1 MADAKRSN
9 FEPRISNRKAFHEY
23 HIDAKLE
30 CGIVLVG
37 SEVKAIRLGKVT
49 LNEAFARIEEGELV
63 LHNCHI
69 DIYDKASYLNHAPVR
84 ERKLLA
90 HRREIKKLEAEMTQ
104 KGTTLIPLAMYFK
117 NGMVK
122 VELGLAR
129 GKQAHDKRDAIK
141 KKEQDRELRR
151 AVSKRQ

>member
-1 MADAKRSN
+1 MSEKRSN
-9 FEPRISNRKAFHEY
+9 FEPRISNRKAFHEF

-37 SEVKAIRLGKVT
+37 SEVKAVRQGKVT
-49 LNEAFARIEEGELV
+49 LNDAFARVEDGQLV

-69 DIYDKASYLNHAPVR
+69 DVYDKASYLNHAPVR
-84 ERKLLA
+84 ERRLLA
-90 HRREIKKLEAEMTQ
+90 HRREIKKLEAALAQ

-117 NGMVK
+117 KGMVK
-122 VELGLAR
+122 IELGLAR

-151 AVSKRQ
+151 EMSKRQ

>member
-1 MADAKRSN
+1 MYDKRSN

-49 LNEAFARIEEGELV
+49 LNEAFARIEDGQLI

-151 AVSKRQ
+151 AVSRRQ